1 MSETQIP
8 GQSAPEN
15 PEEFKVMTLGQ
26 HLSELRKRLVVSI
39 VTVLAAL
46 FLFLLAKDPL
56 TDVIMA
62 PYRAAWYRTLDTF
75 YENRIV
81 NDLALKDRD
90 TLEKLQ
96 RDKLDF
102 WETYYPK
109 IRDQRLTA
117 DEEQVVADN
126 MPRYG
131 FKLPYALLSIT
142 LLQDVF
148 VWMST
153 AFVAAVVLSAP
164 VILHQ
169 MWKFIGA
176 GLYVHERR
184 VIMRFV
190 PLSVLLFVAGVA
202 FGYLVMVPQATYWLL
217 NLMNPANVQG
227 QITIRDYFSFLFTL
241 TAALG
246 VVFQLPLVM
255 VALVKVGIVQ
265 PEFYTKYWRHAVV
278 AIFIVCAVLTPP
290 DPFTQSMMALPMC
303 GLYVLGV
310 VLARAVARRAKAAES
325 VAGVGSEAEAEVK
338 T

>member
-1 MSETQIP
+1 MSETQTP
-8 GQSAPEN
+8 AASAPEN
-15 PEEFKVMTLGQ
+15 PEEFKVMTFGQ
-26 HLSELRKRLVVSI
+26 HLTELRKRLVVSI
-39 VTVLAAL
+39 LTVIGAL

-56 TDVIMA
+56 TEVIMA
-62 PYRAAWYRTLDTF
+62 PYRAAWFRTLDTF
-75 YENRIV
+75 YETTIANG
-81 NDLALKDRD
+81 LARADRGQLQKFE
-90 TLEKLQ
+90 LENLE
-96 RDKLDF
+96 F
-102 WETYYPK
+102 WEANYPK
-109 IRDQRLTA
+109 IREQKLTA
-117 DEEQVVADN
+117 KEEQYVADR
-126 MPRYG
+126 MPMHG

-153 AFVAAVVLSAP
+153 AFVAAIVLSAP
-164 VILHQ
+164 VLLHQ

-176 GLYVHERR
+176 GLYRHERR
-184 VIMRFV
+184 VVMRFV
-190 PLSVLLFVAGVA
+190 PLSILLFMGGVA

-265 PEFYTKYWRHAVV
+265 PPFYTKYWRHSVV

-290 DPFTQSMMALPMC
+290 DPFTQSMMAIPMC
-303 GLYVLGV
+303 GLYVLGL
-310 VLARAVARRAKAAES
+310 VLSRAVARKAKEAETM
-325 VAGVGSEAEAEVK
+325 AETGAEAEVK
-338 T
+338 S